1 MKITKLFTLGL
12 LGSLLLNSC
21 SSDDDND
28 FVEPTT
34 PTEGDNGPSEPTP
47 TEDAAYTNGVFVV
60 NEGSQSAGTVS
71 FLDAANTSIENN
83 IFETVNPEM
92 DLGMFVQS
100 IFFDDENAYI
110 ISNGS
115 NLITVV
121 DRYTFELVGQVDSG
135 LNVPYYGVVY
145 NGKAYVS
152 NLAGFDE
159 GGADDYV
166 AIINLENLEVEE
178 TVIAGFSIEEVEED
192 NGLIYFEGTNFGAG
206 NSIEVFDPNTQSFTR
221 SIPTND
227 ALNSFEVDNNM
238 LIALSTSK
246 LEKIDLSTDAVIS
259 EIEFSENITGAKNLD
274 IENGLI
280 YFTSGTS
287 VYQLNQDFEEEP
299 TEALLS
305 YESTSQFGQMYGFEV
320 EDEFIYLSDA
330 ADFAS
335 NGTVRVYT
343 LSGEL
348 VNEFTAG
355 VGPNGFYFNN

>member
-1 MKITKLFTLGL
+1 MKITKAFMLGL
-12 LGSLLLNSC
+12 VGSFLFNSC
-21 SSDDDND
+21 TTDDDD
-28 FVEPTT
+28 MPDVIPEA
-34 PTEGDNGPSEPTP
+34 S
-47 TEDAAYTNGVFVV
+47 YSNGVLIL

-83 IFETVNPEM
+83 IFEAVNPEM

-100 IFFDDENAYI
+100 IFFDNENAYV

-115 NLITVV
+115 NLITIV
-121 DRYTFELVGQVDSG
+121 DRYTFELKGVVDTG
-135 LNVPYYGVVY
+135 LNVPLFGAVS

-152 NLAGFDE
+152 NVADFGTAEDDFLAVIDLVNF
-159 GGADDYV
+159 
-166 AIINLENLEVEE
+166 EVEE
-178 TVIAGFSIEEVEED
+178 KIVAGTYLSEVKAE
-192 NGLIYFEGTNFGAG
+192 NGLIYVEGAAYGTG
-206 NSIEVFDPNTQSFTR
+206 NSIEVFDPNSQSFTR
-221 SIPTND
+221 SIPTNS
-227 ALNSFEVDNNM
+227 ALNSFEIAGNT
-238 LIALSTSK
+238 LFALSSTK
-246 LEKIDLSTDAVIS
+246 LERIDLSTDAVIS

-274 IENGLI
+274 IEDGLI

-299 TEALLS
+299 TEALFS

-320 EDEFIYLSDA
+320 EDDFIYLSDA

-343 LSGEL
+343 ISGEL

-355 VGPNGFYFNN
+355 VGPNGFYFND

>member
-1 MKITKLFTLGL
+1 MKITKAFMLGL
-12 LGSLLLNSC
+12 VGSFLFNSC
-21 SSDDDND
+21 TTDDDD
-28 FVEPTT
+28 MPEVLP
-34 PTEGDNGPSEPTP
+34 EGSYSD
-47 TEDAAYTNGVFVV
+47 GVLIL

-83 IFETVNPEM
+83 IFEAVNPEM

-121 DRYTFELVGQVDSG
+121 DRYTFEFVGVIDSG
-135 LNVPYYGVVY
+135 LNVPLFGTVS

-152 NLAGFDE
+152 NVADFSTSEDDFLAVID
-159 GGADDYV
+159 
-166 AIINLENLEVEE
+166 LLNLEVEE
-178 TVIAGFSIEEVEED
+178 TVVAGTYLSEVKEE
-192 NGLIYFEGTNFGAG
+192 NGLIYVEGAAYGTG
-206 NSIEVFDPNTQSFTR
+206 NSIEVFDPNSQSFTR
-221 SIPTND
+221 SIPTNS
-227 ALNSFEVDNNM
+227 ALNSFEIAGNT
-238 LIALSTSK
+238 LFALSSTK
-246 LEKIDLSTDAVIS
+246 LERIDLSTDAVVS
-259 EIEFSENITGAKNLD
+259 EIEFPEDFAGVKNLD

-299 TEALLS
+299 TEALFS

-320 EDEFIYLSDA
+320 EDDFIYLSDA
-330 ADFAS
+330 TDFAS

-343 LSGEL
+343 ISGDL
-348 VNEFTAG
+348 VKEFTAG
-355 VGPNGFYFNN
+355 VGPNGFYFND

>member
-1 MKITKLFTLGL
+1 MKITNVFMLGL
-12 LGSLLLNSC
+12 VGSFLLNSC
-21 SSDDDND
+21 TTDDDD
-28 FVEPTT
+28 MPEVIP
-34 PTEGDNGPSEPTP
+34 EGS
-47 TEDAAYTNGVFVV
+47 YSNGVLVL

-92 DLGMFVQS
+92 DLGSFVQS
-100 IFFDDENAYI
+100 IFFDGENAYI

-121 DRYTFELVGQVDSG
+121 DRYTFEFKGVVDSG
-135 LNVPYYGVVY
+135 LNVPLFGAVS

-152 NLAGFDE
+152 NVADFSTEEDDFLAVIDL
-159 GGADDYV
+159 V
-166 AIINLENLEVEE
+166 NLEVEE
-178 TVIAGFSIEEVEED
+178 TVVAGTYLSEVKVE
-192 NGLIYFEGTNFGAG
+192 NGLIYVEGAAYGTG
-206 NSIEVFDPNTQSFTR
+206 NSIEVFDPSSQSFTR
-221 SIPTND
+221 SIPTNST
-227 ALNSFEVDNNM
+227 LNSFEIDGNT
-238 LIALSTSK
+238 LFALSSTK
-246 LEKIDLSTDAVIS
+246 LERIDLSTDAIVS
-259 EIEFSENITGAKNLD
+259 EIEFSEDFVGVKNLD
-274 IENGLI
+274 IEDGLI

-299 TEALLS
+299 EEALFS

-320 EDEFIYLSDA
+320 EDDFIYLSDA
-330 ADFAS
+330 GDFAS

-355 VGPNGFYFNN
+355 VGPNGFYFND

>member
-34 PTEGDNGPSEPTP
+34 PTD
-47 TEDAAYTNGVFVV
+47 DATYANGVFVV

-71 FLDAANTSIENN
+71 FLDAANTSIENS
-83 IFETVNPEM
+83 IFETVNVDM
-92 DLGMFVQS
+92 DLGKFVQS

-121 DRYTFELVGQVDSG
+121 DRYTFEFKGQVDSG
-135 LNVPYYGVVY
+135 LAIPVYGVTY
-145 NGKAYVS
+145 NGKAYVT
-152 NLAGFDE
+152 NLKLTYEE
-159 GGADDYV
+159 GYATDDY
-166 AIINLENLEVEE
+166 L
-178 TVIAGFSIEEVEED
+178 TVIDLETFAVENSINAGTLLGTVIEKDGLLYVE
-192 NGLIYFEGTNFGAG
+192 GAAYGEG
-206 NSIEVFDPNTQSFTR
+206 NSILVFDPSSNSFIRT
-221 SIPTND
+221 ITTND
-227 ALNSFEVDNNM
+227 GLNSFQFVGNT
-238 LIALSTSK
+238 LFALSSNK